1 MNQCFVIQPFD
12 NGGKYDKR
20 YNDTFEKAI
29 KTAGYNPY
37 RVDKDPAT
45 EIPIEDI
52 DDNIRKSAAVLAD
65 ITEDNPNVW
74 FEVGLAIAYKK
85 KMVLLCSKERK
96 TKYPFDIQ
104 HRSII
109 GYDTDSSSDFDKL
122 GQAITEK
129 LKTYLSEFNSKLTP
143 FNDKEVLSENIL
155 SQESMLFL
163 GSMGNDS
170 TGPFGEV
177 NAFTLVQ
184 DFNKAGYTQL
194 GFNFAVKSLLDV
206 QFIEVNQRYDINNEP
221 FATYYSITKAGFEW
235 MEKNKARFNI
245 ISENNESC
253 KSEIDNNTAFP
264 KDPPF

>member
-20 YNDTFEKAI
+20 YKDTFEKAI
-29 KTAGYNPY
+29 QTAGYDPY
-37 RVDKDPAT
+37 RVDCDLSA
-45 EIPIEDI
+45 EIPIENI

-74 FEVGLAIAYKK
+74 FEVGLAITYKK

-109 GYDTDSSSDFDKL
+109 GYDTDSPSDFDKL
-122 GQAITEK
+122 SQAIIEK
-129 LKTYLSEFNSKLTP
+129 LKSYLAEVNSRLTP
-143 FNDKEVLSENIL
+143 FNETEVLSENIL

-163 GSMGNDS
+163 GLIGNDS

-177 NAFTLVQ
+177 GAWTLIQ
-184 DFNKAGYTQL
+184 DFKKAGYTQL
-194 GFNFAVKSLLDV
+194 GFNFAVKSLLDL
-206 QFIEVNQRYDINNEP
+206 QFIAESQDYDINNDSST
-221 FATYYSITKAGFEW
+221 TYKITKTGFDW
-235 MEKNKARFNI
+235 MEKNKSRFNI
-245 ISENNESC
+245 ISENNESG
-253 KSEIDNNTAFP
+253 KSEDENSDTGFP
-264 KDPPF
+264 EDVPF